1 MTDKELTARIAELN
15 AQRAALK
22 MERDKLVWEEGIP
35 AIIAKMKRYGKMSL
49 NLSSAAEANICL
61 SHNELW
67 RNLSDGHFAVKQLC
81 LDENDNLIV
90 VFNALLLNEKSA
102 MKDWVFDRE
111 NIKRSV
117 DEEISN
123 AVIAPLLSKLLD
135 DALYSDVVDISSVF
149 EVMSGA
155 KEIDLSSVDTSKVT
169 DMHAMFQGCT
179 KLTSLDLSPLDTSK
193 VTDMHEMFKG
203 CHRLEVL
210 DLSSFDTSKVT
221 DMNSMFG
228 SCEALTSL
236 DLSPFDTSKVTN
248 MSHMFENCQALKRLD
263 ISSFNT
269 SAVTDMSHM
278 FEKCWALGLLDLS
291 PFDTSK
297 VTNMSHM
304 FESCQTLTS
313 LD

>member
-35 AIIAKMKRYGKMSL
+35 AIIAKLKRYGKRSL
-49 NLSSAAEANICL
+49 NLSIAAEANICL

-67 RNLSDGHFAVKQLC
+67 RNLSDGHFAVKQLY

-193 VTDMHEMFKG
+193 VTDMSGLFGG
-203 CHRLEVL
+203 CSALSSL

-221 DMNSMFG
+221 DMSGMFK
-228 SCEALTSL
+228 SCRELTYL
-236 DLSPFDTSKVTN
+236 DL
-248 MSHMFENCQALKRLD
+248 
-263 ISSFNT
+263 SSFNT
-269 SAVTDMSHM
+269 SEVTGMEELFCFCS
-278 FEKCWALGLLDLS
+278 KLRTLDISTFNL
-291 PFDTSK
+291 SK
-297 VTNMSHM
+297 VKKNEMWRM
-304 FESCQTLTS
+304 FYGCDS
-313 LD
+313 LKTVIMKNCSAATVRKIKAELPEGVEIIQ